1 MARGYVYRPSYVGR
15 DGKKRVSRTWRIGYS
30 RNGKKVTKSSGST
43 DKGVAE
49 DLLARRIA
57 EMRPGGPLPSELG
70 RVQFEQLA
78 DLIRADYEAKGNRSS
93 VEYPLAHLEAA
104 FGGWRVVDIR
114 EAELERYKTRRRKA
128 GAARATVNRELSTLR
143 RAFNLAER
151 VSLVARVP
159 TFDLYPERN
168 TRKGFLN
175 PAEFDKLRA
184 ALPPRLRPLVDFAYI
199 GGWRSGELLSRDWSH
214 VDFEGG
220 WIRLEPG
227 ETKSGEGRQFPLIP
241 DLRAVLEAQRDRR
254 ERVEQEYGVEVTA
267 LFFYFEPSRN
277 GLPAGRRIRTFRRAW
292 KTATREAGVPDLLF
306 HDLRRSATRNLVR
319 SGIPERV
326 AMAYT
331 GHQTRS
337 VFERY
342 NIVSEGDLR
351 EQAEKLQ
358 VFRDGRTGKD
368 G

>member
-1 MARGYVYRPSYVGR
+1 
-15 DGKKRVSRTWRIGYS
+15 
-30 RNGKKVTKSSGST
+30 
-43 DKGVAE
+43 
-49 DLLARRIA
+49 
-57 EMRPGGPLPSELG
+57 
-70 RVQFEQLA
+70 
-78 DLIRADYEAKGNRSS
+78 
-93 VEYPLAHLEAA
+93 
-104 FGGWRVVDIR
+104 VDIR

-128 GAARATVNRELSTLR
+128 GAAPATVNRELSTLR

-151 VSLVARVP
+151 VNLVARVP

-168 TRKGFLN
+168 YVRKGFLQ

-184 ALPPRLRPLVDFAYI
+184 ALRPRLRPLAEVAYI
-199 GGWRSGELLSRDWSH
+199 TGWRKGELLSRNWPH

-227 ETKSGEGRQFPLIP
+227 ESKSGAARQFPLIP
-241 DLRAVLEAQRDRR
+241 DLRAILETQRDRR

-277 GLPAGRRIRTFRRAW
+277 GLPPGRRIRTFRRAW
-292 KTATREAGVPDLLF
+292 KTAATEAGVPDLLF
-306 HDLRRSATRNLVR
+306 HDLRRSSVRNLVR
-319 SGIPERV
+319 AGIPERV

-337 VFERY
+337 VFDRY
-342 NIVSEGDLR
+342 NIVSESDLR

-358 VFRDGRTGKD
+358 AFRDENGLKTGERRQAK
-368 G
+368 